1 MAGPAPL
8 AVDVTLDSTTWAALA
23 LVLTLIGA
31 AVTVL
36 AWRRRGLAPALRA
49 LAWTLVPVA
58 LWLTGTLRLVVAVVD
73 DVASWA
79 TRLVFSP
86 TVWTGVVVA
95 GLAVVLWWVSGR
107 MLARGI
113 GVRAAPGRTGRP
125 GRGGTTADPAETR
138 EVGAGRPRSP
148 GRTGGRAAGGRRD
161 DGLGDVEGMDDIEA
175 ILRKHGI

>member
-1 MAGPAPL
+1 MAGPAAL
-8 AVDVTLDSTTWAALA
+8 AVDVSLDSTTWAALA

-36 AWRRRGLAPALRA
+36 AWRRRGLAPAMRA

-86 TVWTGVVVA
+86 TVWAGIVVA

-113 GVRAAPGRTGRP
+113 GVRAVP
-125 GRGGTTADPAETR
+125 GRGGAPAGTSGTR
-138 EVGAGRPRSP
+138 EVGAGRTRAA

>member
-1 MAGPAPL
+1 MAGPAAL
-8 AVDVTLDSTTWAALA
+8 AVDVTLDSTTWTALA

-36 AWRRRGLAPALRA
+36 AWRRRGPASATRA

-58 LWLTGTLRLVVAVVD
+58 AWLTGTLRLVVAVVE
-73 DVASWA
+73 DVATWA
-79 TRLVFSP
+79 SRLAFSP
-86 TVWTGVVVA
+86 TVWAGVVVA
-95 GLAVVLWWVSGR
+95 GVSVVLWWVSGR

-113 GVRAAPGRTGRP
+113 GVRAVGGRGERSVGAAGGAPATGRRATEP
-125 GRGGTTADPAETR
+125 TSPKRG
-138 EVGAGRPRSP
+138 
-148 GRTGGRAAGGRRD
+148 GRTGGRKD